1 MQAAACSTRGRV
13 TVEIP
18 TTSPYLS
25 RAGTFGLVAGLQE
38 WTVHMIKRPAFCTTA
53 LFAGML
59 AAFAALFSTRPA
71 QAHPHVWVSVETTVL
86 YDQGRI
92 AGFQHRWTF
101 DDMYTAMAVQG
112 LDKNQDGIF
121 TREELAELA
130 QVNID
135 GLQEFDFFTFARLNE
150 TSVKLASPK
159 DYWLEHKDGVL
170 SLHFTLP
177 LAQPV
182 PAETEGF
189 EFAVYDQTF
198 FIAFDLAKEN
208 PIRLSEG
215 APAGCTAKVGGS
227 EKDLAELQKLND
239 AFGGQLT
246 AGNANQ
252 GTGLGYAST
261 IHLSCAK
268 T

>member
-1 MQAAACSTRGRV
+1 MIDRRSMKSAGAPMAAA
-13 TVEIP
+13 
-18 TTSPYLS
+18 
-25 RAGTFGLVAGLQE
+25 
-38 WTVHMIKRPAFCTTA
+38 
-53 LFAGML
+53 ML
-59 AAFAALFSTRPA
+59 AFAAISAAPPA
-71 QAHPHVWVSVETTVL
+71 AEAHPHVWVSVETTVL
-86 YDQGRI
+86 YDAGKV
-92 AGFQHRWTF
+92 AGFKHRWTF

-112 LDKNQDGIF
+112 LDKNNDGTF

-135 GLQEFDFFTFARLNE
+135 GLKDFEFFTFARIKE
-150 TSVKLASPK
+150 APVKLAPPK

-170 SLHFTLP
+170 SLNFTLP
-177 LAQPV
+177 IADPV

-208 PIRLSEG
+208 PVRLSEG
-215 APAGCTAKVGGS
+215 APAGCSAKVGNS
-227 EKDLAELQKLND
+227 EKDLADLQRLND

-246 AGNANQ
+246 AGNANE
-252 GTGLGYAST
+252 GAGLGYAST
-261 IHLSCAK
+261 VHLSCAK

>member
-1 MQAAACSTRGRV
+1 M
-13 TVEIP
+13 
-18 TTSPYLS
+18 L
-25 RAGTFGLVAGLQE
+25 AGAL
-38 WTVHMIKRPAFCTTA
+38 A
-53 LFAGML
+53 LFASIQV
-59 AAFAALFSTRPA
+59 ASPTPA
-71 QAHPHVWVSVETTVL
+71 HAHPHVWVNVETTVL
-86 YDQGRI
+86 YDQGKVT
-92 AGFQHRWTF
+92 GFTHRWTF

-112 LDKNQDGIF
+112 LDKNQDGTF

-135 GLQEFDFFTFARLNE
+135 GLKEFEFFTFARVKE
-150 TSVKLASPK
+150 SPVKLAPPK
-159 DYWLEHKDGVL
+159 DYWLEHKNGVL
-170 SLHFTLP
+170 SLNFTLP
-177 LAQPV
+177 IAEPV

-208 PIRLSEG
+208 PVRLSDS
-215 APAGCTAKVGGS
+215 APAGCSATVGNS
-227 EKDLAELQKLND
+227 DKDLADLQKLND

-246 AGNANQ
+246 AGNANE
-252 GTGLGYAST
+252 GSGLGYAST